1 MEKIE
6 SIVVTKEYS
15 MVLVQTL
22 LKREVV
28 DRCIRYLVNVNYEV
42 FQGKKNLFYDS
53 SLLCSNAGENTVSM
67 YRKKDKK

>member
-42 FQGKKNLFYDS
+42 FQAKKSLFYDS
-53 SLLCSNAGENTVSM
+53 SLLCSNAGENTVAM

>member
-6 SIVVTKEYS
+6 SIVVTKGYS

-28 DRCIRYLVNVNYEV
+28 DRCIRYLVNYSNEFFEV
-42 FQGKKNLFYDS
+42 ENDLFYDFRFF
-53 SLLCSNAGENTVSM
+53 CSYAG
-67 YRKKDKK
+67 

>member
-28 DRCIRYLVNVNYEV
+28 DRCIRYLVNVNCEV
-42 FQGKKNLFYDS
+42 VQ
-53 SLLCSNAGENTVSM
+53 A
-67 YRKKDKK
+67 